1 MVVVSWDPP
10 QIPNGIILEYSVVL
24 ERYEDGSEVDRQ
36 EVDGNT
42 FVVEFDDSQNIGKFN
57 VTVVILLHKTM

>member
-1 MVVVSWDPP
+1 MVVVSWGPP
-10 QIPNGIILEYSVVL
+10 QMPYGIILEYSVVL

-36 EVDGNT
+36 DVDGNI

-57 VTVVILLHKTM
+57 VTIVIIHKTM